1 MAVSGVNLT
10 SVTNGDPERSLAFS
24 YAPLAARPGLAALF
38 ALDDRLSRIV
48 RETSAPAI
56 GQLRLTWWF
65 EGLERLDREP
75 APAEPLLQAVKERV
89 LPAGVTG
96 AALAGMIDGWEPLVL
111 DDAPDWGLVG
121 RERGGRLF
129 EAAARLLGAADPRIG
144 AMGEGWALAEF
155 ATRWRHPG
163 GSPARDLAAARL
175 ADLFGPGLPRALRP
189 LGALALLA
197 RSDLAGSRPGSPG
210 RVARLLAH
218 RLTGR

>member
-1 MAVSGVNLT
+1 MVNET
-10 SVTNGDPERSLAFS
+10 AASPDDPERALALG
-24 YAPLAARPGLAALF
+24 YAPAESRAGLATLF

-48 RETSAPAI
+48 RETSEPGI

-65 EGLERLDREP
+65 EALERLDREP
-75 APAEPLLQAVKERV
+75 APAEPLLQALKAQV
-89 LPAGVTG
+89 LSAGVTG
-96 AALAGMIDGWEPLVL
+96 GLLAGMVDGWEPLIL
-111 DDAPDWGLVG
+111 EEAPDWELIG

-144 AMGEGWALAEF
+144 RMGEGWALAEF
-155 ATRWRHPG
+155 AIRWRFPD
-163 GSPARDLAAARL
+163 GSGTRDLAKARL
-175 ADLFGPGLPRALRP
+175 VDLSGPTLPRALRP

-197 RSDLAGSRPGSPG
+197 RSDLAGGRPGSPG